1 MGTVSAPLSASTQTS
16 PQMRGPQSSGT
27 GEHANLGGEVSV
39 VDFECEGWVK
49 FRRLVVCPLEGRV
62 SVRAALQ
69 EAAREFERLFGG
81 RAGYGFIRKMPVAV
95 GRGMWEEGIGEWG
108 VDSGVVLVGDLVV
121 LEVDWILERCVAVGG
136 KAVSG

>member
-1 MGTVSAPLSASTQTS
+1 MSGQLLAVSDQRLAS
-16 PQMRGPQSSGT
+16 PPAVYVLEIDAACR
-27 GEHANLGGEVSV
+27 
-39 VDFECEGWVK
+39 EGK
-49 FRRLVVCPLEGRV
+49 FRRLVVCPLDGRV

-108 VDSGVVLVGDLVV
+108 VDSGVVLVGDMVV
-121 LEVDWILERCVAVGG
+121 LEVDWILERCVAVGC
-136 KAVSG
+136 KSV